1 MRKMKVA
8 GNMTRNDSKYPI
20 SPSPGPSLQG
30 RGIPLTTTDGVPLKI
45 SLRRTLRRQK
55 MVALSLVAPLFLF
68 IVLTFLLPIGDML
81 LRSVDN
87 EIIPSELPRTV
98 QRLADW
104 DAQSGELPHEKIFA
118 ALASDI
124 RQGAQTKSINRAG
137 KRLNYEH
144 AGFSSLFRKSA
155 RKVKSLKFNEVASFR
170 EEMIGID
177 KRWGQIEFWQV
188 LKRES
193 EIHTASYYLAAFDL
207 EKNNSGRIVPK
218 PETERIYIELFGR
231 TLLLSLLITVT
242 TLLLG
247 YPVAFLLASL
257 PTRISNLLM
266 ILVLLPFW
274 TSLLVR
280 TSAWIALLQKEGVI
294 NDFLVALHILDEANR
309 LSMIYNA
316 TGTVIAMTHIL
327 LPFMVL
333 PLFSVMKTISP
344 DYTRAARSLGATPFT
359 AFRRIYLPNTVP
371 GIGAGGILV
380 FILAIGY
387 YITPALVGGTAG
399 TFISNLIAYHISTS
413 LNWGLAAALGT
424 ILLLLIL
431 ALYLLY
437 DKVVGIANIKLD

>member
-68 IVLTFLLPIGDML
+68 IALTFLLPIGDML
-81 LRSVDN
+81 LRSIDN
-87 EIIPSELPRTV
+87 EIVPSELPRTV

-104 DAQSGELPHEKIFA
+104 DEQGGELPNENIFA
-118 ALASDI
+118 ALASDV
-124 RQGAQTKSINRAG
+124 RQGAETKTINRAG
-137 KRLNYEH
+137 KRLNYEYS
-144 AGFSSLFRKSA
+144 GFSSLFRKSA
-155 RKVKSLKFNEVASFR
+155 RSVKNLEFDQVTSFR
-170 EEMIGID
+170 EEMVSID
-177 KRWGQIEFWQV
+177 KRWQQIEFWQV

-193 EIHTASYYLAAFDL
+193 GIHTASYYLAAFDV
-207 EKNNSGRIVPK
+207 ENNNRGQIVVK
-218 PETERIYIELFGR
+218 PETERIYLELFGR
-231 TLLLSLLITVT
+231 TLLLSLLITMM

-247 YPVAFLLASL
+247 YPLAFLLASL

-294 NDFLVALHILDEANR
+294 NDFLVALNILDDANR

-333 PLFSVMKTISP
+333 PLFSVMKTIPP
-344 DYTRAARSLGATPFT
+344 DYMRAARSLGATPFT

-371 GIGAGGILV
+371 GIGAGGLLV

-387 YITPALVGGTAG
+387 YITPALVGGTGG

-437 DKVVGIANIKLD
+437 DKVVGIANIKLG